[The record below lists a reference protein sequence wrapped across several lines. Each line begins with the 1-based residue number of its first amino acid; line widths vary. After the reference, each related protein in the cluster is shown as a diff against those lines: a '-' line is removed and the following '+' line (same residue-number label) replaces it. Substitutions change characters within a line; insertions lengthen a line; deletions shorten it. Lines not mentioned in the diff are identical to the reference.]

1 MSRDA
6 FIGELRHR
14 MAGLPQ
20 EAVDRTVEYYSELI
34 ADSMEDGVAEEEAV
48 SRLGSLDEIVANVV
62 KETPLTQ
69 IVQTRVQESRKKGGS
84 GWVIALLILGAPV
97 WLPLL
102 IAALAVLF
110 ALFIALWAVVIA
122 LWAAV
127 TGVILAGVAAVAAG
141 IFELVRLHV
150 PQGLVLL
157 GGGLVCL
164 GLCALLFLLMKLITV
179 GTVKLCKWIW
189 TGIKSLFVGKKGKHN
204 EEDSYRYFDR
214 RAGGGHWRGVGVR
227 RIERGA
233 L

>member
-34 ADSMEDGVAEEEAV
+34 ADSVEDGLTEEEAV

-62 KETPLTQ
+62 KDTPLTQ
-69 IVQTRVQESRKKGGS
+69 IVQTRVQESKKKGGS

-102 IAALAVLF
+102 IAVCAVLF

-127 TGVILAGVAAVAAG
+127 TGVILAGFAAMAAG

-164 GLCALLFLLMKLITV
+164 GLCALLFLLLKLLTV

-189 TGIKSLFVGKKGKHN
+189 TGMKSLFVGKKGDKN
-204 EEDSYRYFDR
+204 K
-214 RAGGGHWRGVGVR
+214 
-227 RIERGA
+227 
-233 L
+233 

>member
-164 GLCALLFLLMKLITV
+164 GLCALLYLLMKLLTV
-179 GTVKLCKWIW
+179 GTVKLCKWVWI
-189 TGIKSLFVGKKGKHN
+189 GIKSLFVGKKTK
-204 EEDSYRYFDR
+204 EET
-214 RAGGGHWRGVGVR
+214 VK
-227 RIERGA
+227 
-233 L
+233 

>member
-34 ADSMEDGVAEEEAV
+34 ADFVEDGLGEEEAV

-102 IAALAVLF
+102 IAVLAVLF
-110 ALFIALWAVVIA
+110 ALFVALWAVVIS

-127 TGVILAGVAAVAAG
+127 LGVILAGVAAMAAG
-141 IFELVRLHV
+141 VFELVRLHV

-164 GLCALLFLLMKLITV
+164 GLCALLYLLMKLITV
-179 GTVKLCKWIW
+179 GTVKLCKWVW
-189 TGIKSLFVGKKGKHN
+189 TGIKSLFVGKKGKG
-204 EEDSYRYFDR
+204 ET
-214 RAGGGHWRGVGVR
+214 VK
-227 RIERGA
+227 
-233 L
+233 

>member
-179 GTVKLCKWIW
+179 GTVKLCKIIW
-189 TGIKSLFVGKKGKHN
+189 TGIKSLFVGKKGKG
-204 EEDSYRYFDR
+204 ET
-214 RAGGGHWRGVGVR
+214 VK
-227 RIERGA
+227 
-233 L
+233 

>member
-34 ADSMEDGVAEEEAV
+34 ADSMEDGLSEEEAV

-69 IVQTRVQESRKKGGS
+69 IVQNRVQESKKKGVS
-84 GWVIALLILGAPV
+84 GWVIALLILGAPL

-102 IAALAVLF
+102 LAVLAVVL
-110 ALFIALWAVVIA
+110 ALYVTLWEVVIALWAVV
-122 LWAAV
+122 AAV
-127 TGVILAGVAAVAAG
+127 ILTGVVAVVAG
-141 IFELVRLHV
+141 IVELCRLHL

-157 GGGLVCL
+157 GGGLVCM

-179 GTVKLCKWIW
+179 GTVKLCKLIW
-189 TGIKSLFVGKKGKHN
+189 TGIKSLFVGKKGKG
-204 EEDSYRYFDR
+204 ET
-214 RAGGGHWRGVGVR
+214 VQ
-227 RIERGA
+227 
-233 L
+233 

>member
-20 EAVDRTVEYYSELI
+20 DAVERTVEYYSELI
-34 ADSMEDGVAEEEAV
+34 ADSMEDGLGEEEAV
-48 SRLGSLDEIVANVV
+48 SRLGSLDEIVSNVV

-69 IVQTRVQESRKKGGS
+69 IVQNRVQESKKKGVS
-84 GWVIALLILGAPV
+84 GWVIALLILGAPL

-102 IAALAVLF
+102 IAVLAVLF
-110 ALFIALWAVVIA
+110 ALFVALWAVVIA

-127 TGVILAGVAAVAAG
+127 LAVVLTGVAAVGVG
-141 IFELVRLHV
+141 IFELIRLHV

-164 GLCALLFLLMKLITV
+164 GLCALLYLLMKLLTV
-179 GTVKLCKWIW
+179 GTVKLCKWVWI
-189 TGIKSLFVGKKGKHN
+189 GIKSLFVGKKAK
-204 EEDSYRYFDR
+204 
-214 RAGGGHWRGVGVR
+214 
-227 RIERGA
+227 
-233 L
+233 

>member
-20 EAVDRTVEYYSELI
+20 DAVERTVEYYSELI
-34 ADSMEDGVAEEEAV
+34 SDSMEDGLSEAEAV
-48 SRLGSLDEIVANVV
+48 ERLGSLDEIVASVV

-69 IVQTRVQESRKKGGS
+69 IVQTRVQETKKKGGS
-84 GWVIALLILGAPV
+84 GWIIALLILGAPV

-102 IAALAVLF
+102 IAVCAVLF
-110 ALFIALWAVVIA
+110 ALFIALWAVVIG

-127 TGVILAGVAAVAAG
+127 LGVIVAG
-141 IFELVRLHV
+141 FELVRLHV

-164 GLCALLFLLMKLITV
+164 GLCALLYLLMKLLTV
-179 GTVKLCKWIW
+179 GTVKLCKWVWI
-189 TGIKSLFVGKKGKHN
+189 GIKSLFVGKKTK
-204 EEDSYRYFDR
+204 EET
-214 RAGGGHWRGVGVR
+214 VK
-227 RIERGA
+227 
-233 L
+233 